1 MLRCPSFRLAAGTA
15 LFLLLG
21 STLAGA
27 TVIVPMRDAA
37 LADEAQLVVVA
48 TVDSILP
55 RVAEQP
61 ATDYF
66 FRVERVL
73 KGDLAGS
80 DVVVRVPG
88 GRDPD
93 GLELKLYGAPEFSS
107 GERAL
112 LFLGAERADGTRRVL
127 QFLQGA
133 FHERRVAE
141 RSVALRDLSQ
151 VAVLR
156 NPAEAERTPRVRD
169 FDRFADWVAD
179 RANGVRR
186 GRDYLFRPV
195 PGTLNSVTE
204 EFTYFE
210 ENGINYRW
218 FEFDS
223 GGSVTWKANEAGQ
236 EGLSG
241 GGFDDFQRA
250 LATWNNEAQT
260 PIRLVYGGQTSAEAG
275 FQRFDNQNVILWNDP
290 NEDIEGSF
298 NCTEGTLAVG
308 GPWSDSNVTGKFN
321 GKTYI
326 RIQGGDIVMND
337 GIACRLSRSPD
348 AHLMMEEISAH
359 ELGHTLG
366 LGHSSEDEGETNTAL
381 RQALMYFRAH
391 DDRRGGRL
399 ESDDLAAIRGLYS
412 KASSGGGGGGTASC
426 PGGTLCLLRGRF
438 RVTVTWHNQYSGE
451 SGTGG
456 AIADTDLA
464 GFFYFTDKNNVELIV
479 KILDFGDSI
488 KVFYSQ
494 LTDLQFE
501 MTVVDTSSG
510 VTKTYVNTPGDCGDI
525 DHAAFATVA
534 PPAGTLAAATAA
546 VSTEAGATCR
556 ADDDTLCLLN
566 DRFSLEVAWR
576 NQYTGATGVGHARRL
591 SNLTGAFWFTQSSNL
606 EILVKTLDFGD
617 KILVIYGSLSDF
629 EYAIRVTDT
638 TTGAVKVYEN
648 AAGNFCGGLD
658 DNAF

>member
-1 MLRCPSFRLAAGTA
+1 MLRRTSFRLAAGAA
-15 LFLLLG
+15 LSLLLAATAARA
-21 STLAGA
+21 TL
-27 TVIVPMRDAA
+27 IVPMRDAA
-37 LADEAQLVVVA
+37 LTDEAELVVVA
-48 TVDSILP
+48 TVDAILP
-55 RVAEQP
+55 RVADQP
-61 ATDYF
+61 ATDYL
-66 FRVERVL
+66 FRIERVL
-73 KGDLAGS
+73 KGEVAGS
-80 DVVVRVPG
+80 DIVVRVPG
-88 GRDPD
+88 GRNPE
-93 GLELKLYGAPEFSS
+93 GLELKLFGAPEFAA

-112 LFLGAERADGTRRVL
+112 LFLGAERTDGSRRVV

-156 NPAEAERTPRVRD
+156 KPKEGQRVPRVRD

-179 RANGVRR
+179 RADGIRR

-210 ENGINYRW
+210 ENGRNYRW

-223 GGSVTWKANEAGQ
+223 GGSVTWKAHEAGQ

-250 LATWNNEAQT
+250 LVAWNNEAQT
-260 PIRLVYGGQTSAEAG
+260 PIRLVYGGTSSATAG

-290 NEDIEGSF
+290 NGDIEGSF
-298 NCTEGTLAVG
+298 DCSEGGTLAVG
-308 GPWSDSNVTGKFN
+308 GPWSDADVTGKFN

-359 ELGHTLG
+359 EVGHTLG
-366 LGHSSEDEGETNTAL
+366 LGHSSEDEAETNQTL

-391 DDRRGGRL
+391 DDRRGARL
-399 ESDDLAAIRGLYS
+399 ESDDLVGIRGLYA
-412 KASSGGGGGGTASC
+412 KASSGGGGSGSC
-426 PGGTLCLLRGRF
+426 PGGTLCLLKGRF
-438 RVTVTWHNQYSGE
+438 RVSVTWHNQYSGD
-451 SGTGG
+451 SGTAG

-464 GFFYFTDKNNVELIV
+464 GFFYFTDKNNIELIV
-479 KILDFGDSI
+479 KILDFGTEI

-494 LTDLQFE
+494 LTDLEFE

-510 VTKTYVNTPGDCGDI
+510 VTKTYSNTPGNCGDI
-525 DHAAFATVA
+525 DHAAFAVVVPTHGPFVTGESAVA
-534 PPAGTLAAATAA
+534 
-546 VSTEAGATCR
+546 TEAAGTCR
-556 ADDDTLCLLN
+556 ADADTLCLLN

-576 NQYTGATGVGHARRL
+576 NQYSGDSGTGSARKL
-591 SNLTGAFWFTQSSNL
+591 SNLTGAFWFNDPANL
-606 EILVKTLDFGD
+606 EILIKTLDFGD

-629 EYAIRVTDT
+629 EYSIRVKDT
-638 TTGAVKVYEN
+638 ATGTEHVYLN
-648 AAGNFCGGLD
+648 APGNFCGALD
-658 DNAF
+658 DQTF